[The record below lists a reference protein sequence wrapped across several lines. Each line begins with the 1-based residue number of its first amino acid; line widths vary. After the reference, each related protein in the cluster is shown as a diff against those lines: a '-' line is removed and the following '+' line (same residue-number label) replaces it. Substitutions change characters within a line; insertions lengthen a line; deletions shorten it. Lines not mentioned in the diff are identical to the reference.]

1 MTNKHLI
8 FDIDGTLLDTEY
20 AVLNSLQDTVFS
32 CIGTR
37 PDISSLKFALGIPG
51 SVALKK
57 LGIEDTDQA
66 NRLWNERLA
75 AYREH
80 IRLFPDIEETV
91 AKLYEKGFCLGIIT
105 SKNREEYIAD
115 FAPFSIGKY
124 FKTVLCVEDYDTP
137 KPSAAPIL
145 KYLELT
151 DCVPADALYI
161 GDTVYDCQCAHTAGI
176 KFALAEWGCADKSG
190 IDADFFFGTPTAITT
205 VIKINTIQ
213 L

>member
-1 MTNKHLI
+1 MTKKHLI

-20 AVLNSLQDTVFS
+20 AVLHSLQDTVFS

-51 SVALKK
+51 AVALRR
-57 LGIEDTDQA
+57 LGINNTTWA
-66 NRLWNERLA
+66 NQLWNERLS

-91 AKLYEKGFCLGIIT
+91 ARLYESGCSLGIIT
-105 SKNREEYIAD
+105 SKSREEYIAD
-115 FAPFSIGKY
+115 FEPFGIGKY

-151 DCVPADALYI
+151 GCTPDDALYI
-161 GDTVYDCQCAHTAGI
+161 GDTVYDCQCAHAAGI
-176 KFALAEWGCADKSG
+176 KFALAEWGCTDNSG
-190 IDADFFFGTPTAITT
+190 IDADYFFGTPTAI
-205 VIKINTIQ
+205 IPAHK
-213 L
+213 LSGL